1 MFTSSVAQSSV
12 PLLFIER
19 AGAKLIRVLDFR
31 SVLNSKSDLETDL
44 AFTPRKPHYLSI
56 LISCQPRPG
65 TDIKFNPTKFVF
77 AVALRGQKEEVCK
90 KSLKIPWKEEGL
102 LENQGRDG

>member
-12 PLLFIER
+12 PLLFIEQ

-44 AFTPRKPHYLSI
+44 AFRPKKKTHY
-56 LISCQPRPG
+56 Q
-65 TDIKFNPTKFVF
+65 F
-77 AVALRGQKEEVCK
+77 
-90 KSLKIPWKEEGL
+90 
-102 LENQGRDG
+102 